1 MCVSVSSLLVAY
13 VSVCACLVL
22 QTSNSL
28 CFSLYLLSRHPDVQE
43 RLAAEVRAT
52 VADRNATYDDCE
64 RMPYMRAVL
73 KESLRMFPVVTMNVR
88 VLEDDLDVNGY
99 QIPKGV
105 SQLRCLRSVLRCE
118 CVNGEIVS
126 TWSVVG
132 QRKVDTKVHCGGGLV

>member
-1 MCVSVSSLLVAY
+1 MCCVAVCVAVSSLLVAY
-13 VSVCACLVL
+13 VSRYACLVL

-73 KESLRMFPVVTMNVR
+73 KESLRMFPVVTMHVRRLQDDLSVRGVR
-88 VLEDDLDVNGY
+88 V
-99 QIPKGV
+99 PKD
-105 SQLRCLRSVLRCE
+105 
-118 CVNGEIVS
+118 VS
-126 TWSVVG
+126 TLPTAISDATAPLV
-132 QRKVDTKVHCGGGLV
+132 THAGLGPSSSQ